1 MVSDCLVNT
10 TNRYGINMEQNGI
23 TEDELKLKE
32 EYKEARRESRASNLA
47 MELSK
52 ERKRLKQ
59 ELAELQTEVEDLT
72 PTTPTGTPDWY
83 VKWTATVLAV
93 AGVFLISAGL
103 NTYGQCAYL
112 IASGCWVYVGMVWSD
127 RAIMIGSS
135 ITGTAVAMNLV
146 TNLVG

>member
-1 MVSDCLVNT
+1 MGLDCLANT
-10 TNRYGINMEQNGI
+10 TNRCGIDMETLDI
-23 TEDELKLKE
+23 TEEDNKTKE

-72 PTTPTGTPDWY
+72 PTTPTGTVDWY
-83 VKWTATVLAV
+83 VKWAATILAV

-103 NTYGQCAYL
+103 NIYGQYAYL
-112 IASGCWVYVGMVWSD
+112 IASACWVYVGMAWSD

-146 TNLVG
+146 TSLVG

>member
-1 MVSDCLVNT
+1 MSET
-10 TNRYGINMEQNGI
+10 TIEEEIADDIRERYQGSQMSKAG
-23 TEDELKLKE
+23 K
-32 EYKEARRESRASNLA
+32 LA
-47 MELSK
+47 MELSQ

-59 ELAELQTEVEDLT
+59 ELSELQTEVEDLT
-72 PTTPTGTPDWY
+72 PTTPTGTVDWY

-103 NTYGQCAYL
+103 NLYGQFAYL
-112 IASGCWVYVGMVWSD
+112 IASACWVYVGMAWSD

-146 TNLVG
+146 TSLVVV

>member
-1 MVSDCLVNT
+1 MGLGMAEELTKDEYHEES
-10 TNRYGINMEQNGI
+10 TN
-23 TEDELKLKE
+23 
-32 EYKEARRESRASNLA
+32 SRATKLA

-72 PTTPTGTPDWY
+72 PTTPTGTTDWY
-83 VKWTATVLAV
+83 VKWTATILAV
-93 AGVFLISAGL
+93 AGVFLISAGY
-103 NTYGQCAYL
+103 TQYGQIAYL
-112 IASGCWVYVGMVWSD
+112 IASACWVYVGMVWSD

-146 TNLVG
+146 TSLTTI

>member
-1 MVSDCLVNT
+1 MGLDMELDDT
-10 TNRYGINMEQNGI
+10 T
-23 TEDELKLKE
+23 TEEKFKD
-32 EYKEARRESRASNLA
+32 ARRESRASNLA

-83 VKWTATVLAV
+83 VKWVSTILAV
-93 AGVFLISAGL
+93 TGVFLISAGF
-103 NTYGQCAYL
+103 NQYGQIAYL
-112 IASGCWVYVGMVWSD
+112 IASVCWVYVGMAWSD

-146 TNLVG
+146 QQLVN

>member
-1 MVSDCLVNT
+1 MVSDSLESIS
-10 TNRYGINMEQNGI
+10 NRYGIDMELDDTTTQ
-23 TEDELKLKE
+23 E
-32 EYKEARRESRASNLA
+32 EYKEISSQTRARNLA

-83 VKWTATVLAV
+83 VKWVATILAV
-93 AGVFLISAGL
+93 AGVFLISA
-103 NTYGQCAYL
+103 NFIVYGQVAYL
-112 IASGCWVYVGMVWSD
+112 VASMCWVFVGMVWSD

-135 ITGTAVAMNLV
+135 IAGTAVAMNLV
-146 TNLVG
+146 TALTQ

>member
-1 MVSDCLVNT
+1 MTEEQTKDEYHEES
-10 TNRYGINMEQNGI
+10 TN
-23 TEDELKLKE
+23 
-32 EYKEARRESRASNLA
+32 SRATKLA

-83 VKWTATVLAV
+83 VKWIATILAV
-93 AGVFLISAGL
+93 AGVFTISAGF
-103 NTYGQCAYL
+103 TQYGQIAYL
-112 IASGCWVYVGMVWSD
+112 ISSMCWVYVGMVWSD

-135 ITGTAVAMNLV
+135 IAGTAVAMNLV
-146 TNLVG
+146 TALAQ

>member
-1 MVSDCLVNT
+1 MGSDFSENIMKTSGIEMELDDT
-10 TNRYGINMEQNGI
+10 TTQ
-23 TEDELKLKE
+23 E
-32 EYKEARRESRASNLA
+32 EYKEISSQTRARNLA

-83 VKWTATVLAV
+83 VKWAATFLAV
-93 AGVFLISAGL
+93 AGVFLISANFTL
-103 NTYGQCAYL
+103 YGQISYIL
-112 IASGCWVYVGMVWSD
+112 SSMCWVFVGMVWSD

-135 ITGTAVAMNLV
+135 ISGTAVAMNLV
-146 TNLVG
+146 STLTI

>member
-1 MVSDCLVNT
+1 MTDDDL
-10 TNRYGINMEQNGI
+10 I
-23 TEDELKLKE
+23 KE
-32 EYKEARRESRASNLA
+32 EFKAGDRASRATTLA
-47 MELSK
+47 RDLSK

-83 VKWTATVLAV
+83 VKWIATTLAV
-93 AGVFLISAGL
+93 IGVFIISAGL
-103 NTYGQCAYL
+103 SHYGQVLYL
-112 IASGCWVYVGMVWSD
+112 ISSICWVYVGIAWGD

-146 TNLVG
+146 SYYVG

>member
-1 MVSDCLVNT
+1 MT
-10 TNRYGINMEQNGI
+10 EEQ
-23 TEDELKLKE
+23 TKDE
-32 EYKEARRESRASNLA
+32 YQNAHRESRATNLA

-83 VKWTATVLAV
+83 VKWISMILAV
-93 AGVFLISAGL
+93 FGVFSISAGF
-103 NTYGQCAYL
+103 TVYGQVAYIL
-112 IASGCWVYVGMVWSD
+112 SSIGWVYVGMAWSD

-135 ITGTAVAMNLV
+135 ISGTAVAMNLV
-146 TNLVG
+146 STIV

>member
-1 MVSDCLVNT
+1 MGSDYLESIMKTSGIEDLELDDT
-10 TNRYGINMEQNGI
+10 TTQ
-23 TEDELKLKE
+23 E
-32 EYKEARRESRASNLA
+32 EYKEISSQTRARNLA

-83 VKWTATVLAV
+83 VKWISMILAV
-93 AGVFLISAGL
+93 IGVFMISA
-103 NTYGQCAYL
+103 NFVVYGQIAYVL
-112 IASGCWVYVGMVWSD
+112 SSIGWIYVGMSWSD

-135 ITGTAVAMNLV
+135 ISGTAVMMNLV
-146 TNLVG
+146 QSFI